1 MKKCILFIERNE
13 GWIWTKIL
21 RDTTTR
27 NVLVEERRSSE
38 TKRIENVT
46 YDDLVIHPSLIRKLA
61 YAAVNGTLAEITR
74 ACERDHRCAGFYRCS
89 GASDTANSKAAIASQ
104 FGMNNF
110 RIAYTQ
116 QQFRAFSEAIV
127 KLEEAFAISNKKM
140 DEYHEE
146 ARVTGHALGI
156 KRGRFE
162 SDIRQ
167 RVFKRN
173 FPFVLAR
180 LERISAKRRNTNTL
194 RKSDKNHGRYSEW
207 RKLCVS
213 FRIRRRG
220 IFQPTLEKSW
230 EGKPWCFTSSSVT
243 FTYSNDE
250 GQKKWGYTDTYAQ
263 NRRRAVYVRSV
274 NSEWSECSKTCGV
287 AFGRAREGRVKIY

>member
-1 MKKCILFIERNE
+1 
-13 GWIWTKIL
+13 
-21 RDTTTR
+21 
-27 NVLVEERRSSE
+27 
-38 TKRIENVT
+38 
-46 YDDLVIHPSLIRKLA
+46 
-61 YAAVNGTLAEITR
+61 
-74 ACERDHRCAGFYRCS
+74 
-89 GASDTANSKAAIASQ
+89 
-104 FGMNNF
+104 MNNF
-110 RIAYTQ
+110 RIAHTQ

-140 DEYHEE
+140 DEFHEE
-146 ARVTGHALGI
+146 ARVTGPLLES

-220 IFQPTLEKSW
+220 IFR
-230 EGKPWCFTSSSVT
+230 
-243 FTYSNDE
+243 
-250 GQKKWGYTDTYAQ
+250 TDI
-263 NRRRAVYVRSV
+263 RKILGR
-274 NSEWSECSKTCGV
+274 KTV
-287 AFGRAREGRVKIY
+287 VFYLV